1 MPPISLHL
9 PEWFVSGG
17 ATMWVLALLSVIAL
31 ATLISKILQF
41 ARIRPGNSRQADQ
54 LLNALHQGKQPGE
67 PGKLNSPI
75 DRVLWQCWQNRN
87 LDEAAWQEESLRLA
101 RSGLDEL
108 RGGLRVLEVISA
120 IAPFLGS
127 AGLPEFGMIGAFPG
141 IGKPAAH
148 RWNRPIFP
156 GGILEALLDNGR
168 RLNGEI
174 RIWPVPWAN
183 RSSTMPRKI
192 RTLSG
197 EIWPKH
203 RFRLWKDRAVGPCFD
218 RCVEPL

>member
-54 LLNALHQGKQPGE
+54 LLNALRQGKQPGE
-67 PGKLNSPI
+67 PAGKLNSPI

-108 RGGLRVLEVISA
+108 RGGLRDEVSMIIMA
-120 IAPFLGS
+120 TAPVGHRERRRPS
-127 AGLPEFGMIGAFPG
+127 WHPQRSVPVAG
-141 IGKPAAH
+141 
-148 RWNRPIFP
+148 WRP
-156 GGILEALLDNGR
+156 DSR
-168 RLNGEI
+168 
-174 RIWPVPWAN
+174 
-183 RSSTMPRKI
+183 
-192 RTLSG
+192 
-197 EIWPKH
+197 
-203 RFRLWKDRAVGPCFD
+203 
-218 RCVEPL
+218 